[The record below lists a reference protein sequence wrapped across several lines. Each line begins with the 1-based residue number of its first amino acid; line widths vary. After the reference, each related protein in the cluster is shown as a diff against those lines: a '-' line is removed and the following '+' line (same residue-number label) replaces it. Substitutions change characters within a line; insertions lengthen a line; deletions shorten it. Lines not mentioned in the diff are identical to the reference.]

1 MGRISNDDDLGLDL
15 AGGRQGIDPV
25 LEDAVEDVAE
35 DVGEYAVTD
44 VVLQVINV
52 KGSKQSKAGHTSN
65 KGYCPGPNPYHFLP
79 KCAQMFL
86 LKVSAFAPN
95 FWAFMF

>member
-35 DVGEYAVTD
+35 DVGEYAVAD
-44 VVLQVINV
+44 VVMQVINV
-52 KGSKQSKAGHTSN
+52 KGFK
-65 KGYCPGPNPYHFLP
+65 
-79 KCAQMFL
+79 
-86 LKVSAFAPN
+86 
-95 FWAFMF
+95 